1 MSIRKTIY
9 IKQRAHGFAFAQVS
23 GEGINLEWG
32 ESKSDGCGI
41 FRKYASQPLL
51 EPRNM
56 CVPAQE
62 PIPVKFP
69 GTDYVFTPV

>member
-9 IKQRAHGFAFAQVS
+9 IKQRAHGFAFAQTS
-23 GEGINLEWG
+23 GQGMYLEWA

-41 FRKYASQPLL
+41 FWRCDSQPSL

-56 CVPAQE
+56 CVPAGE